1 MTTVGSMD
9 ENLPMLTP
17 DDLPDDPM
25 QGYAA
30 WMSDARA
37 AGLVDP
43 DAAVVATATPDGAPS
58 ARAVL
63 IRVIDEQGLIFFTNH
78 DSRKGREVAANPQV
92 AVTAVWTS
100 LHRSVRFEGTA
111 EWATDAE
118 SDAYWAGRPHGSRLA
133 AIASPQ
139 SQEITRP
146 QLEARWA
153 ELAERYP
160 DDTTIPRPERWGG
173 VRVRPTRVEFWLGR
187 QFRMHD
193 RIVWTATGDGWT
205 TSRLAP

>member
-1 MTTVGSMD
+1 MD
-9 ENLPMLTP
+9 DNLPMLTP
-17 DDLPDDPM
+17 DDLPADPM
-25 QGYAA
+25 QGYVA
-30 WMSDARA
+30 WVADARA
-37 AGLVDP
+37 AGVVDP

-63 IRVIDEQGLIFFTNH
+63 IRVVDDQGLIFFTNRN
-78 DSRKGREVAANPQV
+78 SRKGGELAANPQI

-100 LHRSVRFEGTA
+100 MHRSVRFEGIA
-111 EWATDAE
+111 EWATTSE

-146 QLEARWA
+146 ELEAHWA
-153 ELAERYP
+153 ALAAQYP
-160 DDTTIPRPERWGG
+160 AGTTIPRPDRWGG
-173 VRVRPTRVEFWLGR
+173 VRVRPQRVEFWLGR
-187 QFRMHD
+187 PFRMHD
-193 RIVWTATGDGWT
+193 RIVWTATPNGWT